1 MEIALQAPKNN
12 ALAKSVALP
21 VEHGSWGFL
30 LEPLV
35 AGILLAPSIASPWI
49 TMLVVGGFLLRQPL
63 RFLIP
68 DLMAKKNL
76 PRTAYAKKFTIIFAS
91 IFLTGGIGVLAFAPL
106 QSLIPFVLITPFAV
120 YQIYCDATR
129 KSRDLLPELTGAVAL
144 SSSITVLAL
153 AGGWNVTTALTL
165 WGIMLA
171 RLIPSILYVRSRLRL
186 EKGKPTSSFLP
197 ITAHVLALY
206 FVAVLAY
213 FSLSSVL
220 VVLMLAFL
228 AGRAVFGLSPYR
240 QTLRAKTIGIW
251 EVIYGSLTVLAL
263 VLGYYLGI

>member
-76 PRTAYAKKFTIIFAS
+76 PRTAYAKKITIIFAS

-120 YQIYCDATR
+120 
-129 KSRDLLPELTGAVAL
+129 
-144 SSSITVLAL
+144 
-153 AGGWNVTTALTL
+153 
-165 WGIMLA
+165 
-171 RLIPSILYVRSRLRL
+171 
-186 EKGKPTSSFLP
+186 
-197 ITAHVLALY
+197 
-206 FVAVLAY
+206 
-213 FSLSSVL
+213 
-220 VVLMLAFL
+220 
-228 AGRAVFGLSPYR
+228 
-240 QTLRAKTIGIW
+240 
-251 EVIYGSLTVLAL
+251 
-263 VLGYYLGI
+263 